1 MDNQNEERINE
12 LLGAIRSGESNVDYG
27 NANSGS
33 SNSQDELSQG
43 YDDHVSESSSRDWC
57 DSSGQSS
64 SLSFEGNSSDVMAK
78 GGPSKARDG
87 TENPWQCLDKEDEM
101 EADEGNNYYRM
112 LLN

>member
-1 MDNQNEERINE
+1 MDNQHEERINE

-43 YDDHVSESSSRDWC
+43 YDDHVSESSSQDWC

-64 SLSFEGNSSDVMAK
+64 SLSIEGNSSDVKAK
-78 GGPSKARDG
+78 RGPSKARDG
-87 TENPWQCLDKEDEM
+87 IENPWQCLDKEDEM
-101 EADEGNNYYRM
+101 EADEGNNN
-112 LLN
+112 L

>member
-1 MDNQNEERINE
+1 MDNQHEERINE

-43 YDDHVSESSSRDWC
+43 YGDHVSESSSQDWC

-64 SLSFEGNSSDVMAK
+64 SLSFEGHSSDVMAK

-87 TENPWQCLDKEDEM
+87 TENPWQCLDKEDEI
-101 EADEGNNYYRM
+101 EADEGNNN
-112 LLN
+112 L

>member
-1 MDNQNEERINE
+1 MDNQHEERINE

-43 YDDHVSESSSRDWC
+43 YDDHVSESSSQDWC

-64 SLSFEGNSSDVMAK
+64 SLSFEGNSSDVKAK
-78 GGPSKARDG
+78 RGPSKARGG

-101 EADEGNNYYRM
+101 EADEGNNN
-112 LLN
+112 L

>member
-1 MDNQNEERINE
+1 MDNHHEERINE

-43 YDDHVSESSSRDWC
+43 YDAHVFESSSQDWC

-64 SLSFEGNSSDVMAK
+64 SLSFEGNSSDLMAK
-78 GGPSKARDG
+78 GGPSKARG
-87 TENPWQCLDKEDEM
+87 GLENSWQCIDKEDEM
-101 EADEGNNYYRM
+101 EVDEGNNYY
-112 LLN
+112 

>member
-1 MDNQNEERINE
+1 MDNQHEERIHE

-27 NANSGS
+27 NAD
-33 SNSQDELSQG
+33 SNSQDELSHG

-64 SLSFEGNSSDVMAK
+64 SLSFEGNSSDVKAK

-87 TENPWQCLDKEDEM
+87 TENPWQCLDKEFEM
-101 EADEGNNYYRM
+101 EADEGNNYYKM